1 MKKLK
6 NLVKISQT
14 VDIEDIPLIVYRLL
28 ETLEKQSKNVHFLI
42 DQSKQKTINEE
53 ELNINHL
60 FKNIEQVRQMLFQ
73 LDASLGDV
81 YEMVKG
87 YGNFLFGSTGE
98 NVKDKIENE

>member
-73 LDASLGDV
+73 IDVSLGDV

-87 YGNFLFGSTGE
+87 YGNFLFGNAGE
-98 NVKDKIENE
+98 TKDKVENE